1 MIVYNNKNNKRY
13 GSGMLD
19 IDIDN
24 KIRVPLY
31 QQIADEIQKQIE
43 SGKLPRYSMLPNERS
58 ICADLKINRQT
69 LRKSLQIL
77 VEKEL
82 IYKEWGN
89 GAFVGKKK
97 TQPISLEPIV
107 QTIGVSVPSHCDASH
122 IAVACDKLSRRLA
135 KENFQTFRMPHFDE
149 NNEKQLLQHSRN
161 FLSGVIFYPKL
172 NSRENLHNIR
182 YMISQKIPC
191 VAMSYPVSGVD
202 IDSVVSD
209 DYRGAIAAVDYFR
222 SKGHQR
228 IAFIQSSNALASR
241 SERRTGYEDAI
252 IAAELKQ
259 IFSAVTDKP
268 SIKKQYEA
276 GYESIQDFY
285 KRLQRPPTAIL
296 AQNDLL
302 AAGALK
308 ALSDL
313 NIAVPDEVEVV
324 GFGNDL
330 EAAVMYSN
338 GKSPVSTVAVDHE
351 KIGKIAAE
359 LMLRRLRDPNKE
371 IIQHNIST
379 KLTHRKTTKGDNRK
393 KDEK

>member
-1 MIVYNNKNNKRY
+1 
-13 GSGMLD
+13 MLD
-19 IDIDN
+19 I
-24 KIRVPLY
+24 KINNRIRIPLY

-97 TQPISLEPIV
+97 TQSISLEPLV
-107 QTIGVSVPSHCDASH
+107 KTIGVSIPAHCDASH
-122 IAVACDKLSRRLA
+122 LTIICEKLSQQLA
-135 KENFQTFRMPHFDE
+135 KNNFQTFRMPHF
-149 NNEKQLLQHSRN
+149 NESNERQFLQHSRD
-161 FLSGVIFYPKL
+161 FLSGVIFYPKI
-172 NSRENLHNIR
+172 NSQESLQNIR

-191 VAMSYPVSGVD
+191 VAMSYLVSGVD
-202 IDSVVSD
+202 IDSVISD
-209 DYRGAIAAVDYFR
+209 DYSGAIAAVEYFR
-222 SKGHQR
+222 GKGHQR
-228 IAFIQSSNALASR
+228 IAFLQKSNALASR
-241 SERRTGYEDAI
+241 SGRRIGYEDAMVS
-252 IAAELKQ
+252 AGLKQ
-259 IFSAVTDKP
+259 IFSAVTDRP

-296 AQNDLL
+296 AQNDFL

-308 ALSDL
+308 ALNEL

-330 EAAVMYSN
+330 EAAVMYPN
-338 GKSPVSTVAVDHE
+338 NESPVSTVKVDHAE
-351 KIGKIAAE
+351 IGKIAAE
-359 LMLRRLRDPNKE
+359 LMLRRLRNPSKE
-371 IIQHNIST
+371 IIKHNIST
-379 KLTHRKTTKGDNRK
+379 KLIHRKTTKGGNK
-393 KDEK
+393 